1 MRKLMAMLLAL
12 ALLMPAACAVTREEI
27 ADELGVFRLDELECV
42 TNVELLSDGDCP
54 RYVLTMEDGI
64 IAGGTEGSS
73 DKWFTSEGVM
83 CQADIDMDG
92 DGTGE
97 YVVVYAHRN
106 PDLWP
111 EPELRLRVYAC
122 EAGDYVLKGDLPLIW
137 YYDNATF
144 RSWVRIVPL
153 GSGAAIFTGGITE
166 IDGAIESV
174 ATLVYGYD
182 GESCVLE
189 LHGDASNVGN
199 HRLHTGVGLPG
210 PECELSYFDLI
221 AAITTEEEMAGNEFE
236 YVYPPAEVQGLEVL
250 NEALAE
256 YGVEVQYTLVMPT
269 EEDPALIPRVDV
281 ENIVGGRD
289 FQTTSSD
296 EDYQTLTL
304 GMTGL
309 PDGAVGET
317 EDWILELSEDPDH
330 QIIPDSDERELTKE
344 ELSVCDL
351 ELLGYIRNEIL
362 ARHGYPFQ
370 TEKYRE
376 YFGGKSWYTENPEFV
391 YDMLS
396 ALEMANV
403 ETIKSLE

>member
-1 MRKLMAMLLAL
+1 MKKLMAMLLTL
-12 ALLMPAACAVTREEI
+12 ALLMPAACAVTKEEI
-27 ADELGVFRLDELECV
+27 AGELGVFRLDELEHV
-42 TNVELLSDGDCP
+42 ANIEVLPDGECP

-64 IAGGTEGSS
+64 IAGGTEVSS

-97 YVVVYAHRN
+97 YVVAYAHRN

-166 IDGAIESV
+166 ADGGVDSTAV
-174 ATLVYGYD
+174 LVYGYD

-189 LHGDASNVGN
+189 LHGSTSNIGN
-199 HRLHTGVGLPG
+199 CLLHKDVGLPG
-210 PECELSYFDLI
+210 PECVLSCYELT
-221 AAITTEEEMAGNEFE
+221 AAITTEEEMAENEFA
-236 YVYPPAEVQGLEVL
+236 YTYPPVEEAGLKKL

-256 YGVEVQYTLVMPT
+256 FGVEIQYTLVLP
-269 EEDPALIPRVDV
+269 EEDPSVIPCL
-281 ENIVGGRD
+281 NIETITGGRD

-309 PDGAVGET
+309 PDGAVGEA
-317 EDWILELSEDPDH
+317 EDWIPELSEDPDH
-330 QIIPDSDERELTKE
+330 QIVPDSDERELTKE